1 MSPLIK
7 RPFETWRKMM
17 IAGAVILLAGSVMD
31 ALRGGVTDD
40 SLARTLANGIAYG
53 LLFAGFGLAMRRRMS
68 NQRERD
74 AADSAAASE
83 APTSEG
89 ADDQLPLE
97 EEAGT
102 PSKRPE

>member
-17 IAGAVILLAGSVMD
+17 IAGALLLLVGSVMD

-40 SLARTLANGIAYG
+40 SLLRTLSNGVAYG

-68 NQRERD
+68 NKLERD
-74 AADSAAASE
+74 AAASE
-83 APTSEG
+83 SADQKEASETEKG
-89 ADDQLPLE
+89 S
-97 EEAGT
+97 T
-102 PSKRPE
+102 PDPR

>member
-31 ALRGGVTDD
+31 AMRGGVTDD

-74 AADSAAASE
+74 AAASAAATNE
-83 APTSEG
+83 A
-89 ADDQLPLE
+89 ADDQVPSE
-97 EEAGT
+97 EEGAVT
-102 PSKRPE
+102 PTKRPE